1 MLEMKAIFFDLD
13 DTLLWDK
20 KSVETAFQK
29 TCAHAATKVN
39 VDAASLELAVR
50 EEASALYDTY
60 ETRPFTQMIGINP
73 FEGLWGTFDDPSE
86 GFQKMKAII
95 PEYQKQAWTRGL
107 KKLGIEDEVLGS
119 ELASFFPNMRKESP
133 FIYEETFEVLDQ
145 LKGKYTLLLMTN
157 GSPSLQNTKLEIS
170 PEIAPYFDH
179 ILISGAFGK
188 GKPDPSIFEHAL
200 ELVGLQAKDVLMVG
214 DNLMTDILGSSI
226 VGMKSVWINREN
238 KPASDEVTP
247 TYTIENLR
255 ALLAIL
261 E

>member
-1 MLEMKAIFFDLD
+1 MKAIFFDLD

-29 TCAHAATKVN
+29 TCMYAATKVN

-86 GFQKMKAII
+86 DFQKMKTII
-95 PEYQKQAWTRGL
+95 PQYQKQAWTKGL
-107 KKLGIEDEVLGS
+107 KKLGIEDEALGL
-119 ELASFFPNMRKESP
+119 ELSAYFPNMRKESP

-145 LKGKYTLLLMTN
+145 LKGKYALLLMTN

-200 ELVGLQAKDVLMVG
+200 DLVGITADEALMVG
-214 DNLMTDILGSSI
+214 DNLMTDILGASK

-238 KPASDEVTP
+238 KAVSDEVNP

-255 ALLAIL
+255 ELLGIV

>member
-1 MLEMKAIFFDLD
+1 MKAIFFDLD

-29 TCAHAATKVN
+29 TCAYAASKVN

-50 EEASALYDTY
+50 EEASTLYDTY

-86 GFQKMKAII
+86 DFQKMKAII
-95 PEYQKQAWTRGL
+95 PEYQKQAWTNGL
-107 KKLGIEDEVLGS
+107 KKLGIEDEALGMT
-119 ELASFFPNMRKESP
+119 LAAYFPNMRKESP

-170 PEIAPYFDH
+170 PEIVPYFDH
-179 ILISGAFGK
+179 IIISGAFGR

-200 ELVGLQAKDVLMVG
+200 DLVGITADEALMVG
-214 DNLMTDILGSSI
+214 DNLMTDILGSSK
-226 VGMKSVWINREN
+226 VGMQSVWINREN
-238 KPASDEVTP
+238 KPANEEVKP
-247 TYTIENLR
+247 SYTIENLR
-255 ALLAIL
+255 ELLEII